1 MPIQS
6 ENDTNKR
13 KCKEVKIPF
22 FFGSFIPINMADW
35 LLIIIDGEE
44 TEKKKMYQTIKAI
57 IFYFH
62 AGPKVQLDM

>member
-13 KCKEVKIPF
+13 TCEVKRPF
-22 FFGSFIPINMADW
+22 FFGSFIPVNMADW

-44 TEKKKMYQTIKAI
+44 TERKKIYQTIKAI

-62 AGPKVQLDM
+62 AGTKVQLDM